1 MIESKDSLNIEFEK
15 IVSATKWAVLT
26 AIQKYL
32 NQDFIDSIDDV
43 AQEVYLRMYKYL
55 LKNGKEKLRF
65 ESIGNWAYT
74 ISKNESLRFNSKKNR
89 QNFHETE
96 LVLEITDHSENQF
109 ETRMI
114 DKLEYDELLA
124 SLPKP
129 YREVMQLTIEGLSG
143 NEISAELNIA
153 NGTVKS
159 RLSRARSILN
169 EKFKI

>member
-32 NQDFIDSIDDV
+32 NQDYIDSIDDV
-43 AQEVYLRMYKYL
+43 AQEVYLRIYKYL
-55 LKNGKEKLRF
+55 LKNGMENLRF

-96 LVLEITDHSENQF
+96 LDLEIADHSENQF
-109 ETRMI
+109 ETGII

-129 YREVMQLTIEGLSG
+129 YREVMQLTIEGLTG